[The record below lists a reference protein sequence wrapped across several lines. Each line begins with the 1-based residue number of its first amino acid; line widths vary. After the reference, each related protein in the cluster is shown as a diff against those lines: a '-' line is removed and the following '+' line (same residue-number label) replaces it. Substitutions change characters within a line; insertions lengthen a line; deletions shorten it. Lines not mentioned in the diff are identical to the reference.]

1 MHRLPAAL
9 CAALCVWGPCLA
21 GAAAQTP
28 DPPAAATPAPRE
40 EIHPKKN
47 WFLPIGEIILMDAGV
62 NLAGRAGP
70 QGDFYRVNRASI
82 ERNFRGRWVVDDD
95 PFKVNQFLHP
105 YQGAMYHGIA
115 RSAGLSYWQSI
126 AYSFA
131 GSALWEIAGE
141 TTPPSRNDQIA
152 SGIAGPFMGEPLF
165 RLADMLLRSRD
176 GSPGFW
182 RVLGA
187 TLISPPSG
195 VNHMLFG
202 DRYQSAA
209 PRSTGAVEVHV
220 DLGVAGVVSSTARA
234 NSPFQLNRGVAGVS
248 LDYGLPG
255 RAGYAHAHPFDYFSL
270 DATASAA
277 HGVETVST
285 RGLIVGNDFNATRH
299 SGVWGI
305 YGSYDYLTSEAFRL
319 STTALSVGTSSQFL
333 TSDRTAIQTTLLA
346 GVGFSAAQTVRGSAA
361 PDYHYGVAP
370 QGLAAAKFIAGQRA
384 ALDVTGRAYYVSDAG
399 SFSSGEHDQVYRG
412 DAALSVRLFDRH
424 AVSLKYT
431 LQHRRAIVRGFPDL
445 TQTGSTAGIF
455 YTWLASGG
463 FGAIR

>member
-1 MHRLPAAL
+1 MRRLPAVF
-9 CAALCVWGPCLA
+9 CAALCLCGP
-21 GAAAQTP
+21 GAARAFGQAV
-28 DPPAAATPAPRE
+28 DPPVALKPAPPE
-40 EIHPKKN
+40 EVRQKNN
-47 WFLPIGEIILMDAGV
+47 WFLPIAEIVVMDTGV
-62 NLAGRAGP
+62 NLIARTGPDGRL
-70 QGDFYRVNRASI
+70 YRVTGASI
-82 ERNFRGRWVVDDD
+82 DRNFHGRWVVDDD

-152 SGIAGPFMGEPLF
+152 SGIAGPFLGEPLF
-165 RLADMLLRSRD
+165 RLADMLLHARD

-195 VNHMLFG
+195 VNHMMFG
-202 DRYQSAA
+202 KRYQSAA
-209 PRSTGAVEVHV
+209 PRDTGATEIRL
-220 DLGVAGVVSSTARA
+220 DLGITGLVSTTARA
-234 NSPFQLNRGVAGVS
+234 NSPFRLNRGVTGVS

-255 RAGYAHAHPFDYFSL
+255 RSGYAHAHPFDYFSL
-270 DATASAA
+270 DATVSAA

-285 RGLIVGNDFNATRH
+285 RGLIVGDDYNRART

-305 YGSYDYLTSEAFRL
+305 YGNYDYLTSEAFRL

-333 TSDRTAIQTTLLA
+333 LSDHAALQTTVLA
-346 GVGFSAAQTVRGSAA
+346 GVGFSAAQTARGAA
-361 PDYHYGVAP
+361 VPDYHYGLAP
-370 QGLAAAKFIAGQRA
+370 QGLIAAKLIASQHI
-384 ALDVTGRAYYVSDAG
+384 ALDLTGRAYYVSDAG
-399 SFSSGEHDQVYRG
+399 AFTSGEHDQVYRG
-412 DAALSVRLFDRH
+412 DGALTVRLVGRH
-424 AVSLKYT
+424 AVSFKYT
-431 LQHRRAIVRGFPDL
+431 LQHRRAIVKGFPDL
-445 TQTGSTAGIF
+445 TQTGSTAGVF
-455 YTWLASGG
+455 YTWLATGG